1 MGEAGIISR
10 ILCTVFGNAP
20 FTYAALEKAISPGQ
34 LTIKQMRKLYDR
46 TIFLSNGAHA
56 KPS

>member
-1 MGEAGIISR
+1 MGEEGIISR
-10 ILCTVFGNAP
+10 ILCTIFGNAP

-46 TIFLSNGAHA
+46 IIFLSDRAYA
-56 KPS
+56 KPT

>member
-1 MGEAGIISR
+1 VLCVII
-10 ILCTVFGNAP
+10 GNAP
-20 FTYAALEKAISPGQ
+20 FTYASLEKAISPGQ

-46 TIFLSNGAHA
+46 INDQLNQTTNA

>member
-1 MGEAGIISR
+1 S
-10 ILCTVFGNAP
+10 
-20 FTYAALEKAISPGQ
+20 LEKAISPGQ

-46 TIFLSNGAHA
+46 INDQLNQTTNE